1 MWWWSLFD
9 VIELGEGGT
18 DVIAARSVAPAATA
32 SLPRLS
38 RGAALRAGKC
48 AAREL
53 SESSGAA
60 DLVQPAANRAVPR
73 LSRRAVRLALIFL
86 LAAVVAGVV
95 LAFSSSRT
103 TNPRTEV
110 LRSAGPLSGIWVRIT
125 GPGGAVSYVGHR
137 FLTSGAFNRFT
148 FRKAAAQGLFLPP
161 SIRAQKL
168 CASTHVIQLGDAPQ
182 LQQWRGRT
190 LAITIYGEKESAIY
204 CAVLGYGLYLE

>member
-1 MWWWSLFD
+1 LWWWSLFD
-9 VIELGEGGT
+9 LIELGEGGA
-18 DVIAARSVAPAATA
+18 DVMAARSIAPAATA
-32 SLPRLS
+32 GLPRLS
-38 RGAALRAGKC
+38 RGAALRAGKR

-60 DLVQPAANRAVPR
+60 APVQPAANGVVPR
-73 LSRRAVRLALIFL
+73 LSRRAVGLALIFL